1 MKAVTWII
9 SAILAILAILFGIM
23 WMNSANKISVAEKK
37 ARDTQK
43 LYENATNTL
52 NDVQTSL
59 ESMDQD
65 LLGSIAGADEIP
77 GTTPEERRARLI
89 NNISNMRSQIE
100 TNKKKIADM
109 ERQLSQVKGQRDG
122 YLKTLNN
129 LKALNAEKESML
141 AQLESQLAASEAAKD
156 SAIQASQQEIAQRE
170 AQIREKQ
177 GIIENQNQD
186 LNQVYYIADTRKNLI
201 AAGVVDRKGGILGIG
216 RVTTVSSKI
225 VTEKFTPMNLL
236 DSQQIALDPSPKGY
250 AVLSN
255 HVAASYTLMKEGES
269 WILKVTDPESFRK
282 QKFLVLEKK

>member
-59 ESMDQD
+59 EAMDQD
-65 LLGSIAGADEIP
+65 LLGSIAGSDEIP

-129 LKALNAEKESML
+129 LKALNAEKERVLAEYEGKLAKSEADNANL
-141 AQLESQLAASEAAKD
+141 AQKSQK
-156 SAIQASQQEIAQRE
+156 EIADRE

-186 LNQVYYIADTRKNLI
+186 LNKVYYIADTRKNLI

-225 VTEKFTPMNLL
+225 ITEKFTSMNLL
-236 DSQQIALDPSPKGY
+236 DTQEITLPPSAKGY

-255 HVAASYTLMKEGES
+255 HVAASYALTKEGDN

>member
-1 MKAVTWII
+1 
-9 SAILAILAILFGIM
+9 LAILAILFGIM

-52 NDVQTSL
+52 NDIQTSL
-59 ESMDQD
+59 EAMDQD
-65 LLGSIAGADEIP
+65 LLGSIAGSDEIP

-129 LKALNAEKESML
+129 LKALNAEKERVLAEYEGKLAKSEADNANL
-141 AQLESQLAASEAAKD
+141 AQKSQK
-156 SAIQASQQEIAQRE
+156 EIADRE

-186 LNQVYYIADTRKNLI
+186 LNKVYYIADTRKNLI

-225 VTEKFTPMNLL
+225 ITEKFTSMNLL
-236 DSQQIALDPSPKGY
+236 DTQEITLPPSAKGY

-255 HVAASYTLMKEGES
+255 HVAASYALTKEGDN

>member
-1 MKAVTWII
+1 
-9 SAILAILAILFGIM
+9 M

-141 AQLESQLAASEAAKD
+141 ARLESQLAASEAAKD

-236 DSQQIALDPSPKGY
+236 DSQQITLDPSPKGY

>member
-52 NDVQTSL
+52 NDVQSSL

-65 LLGSIAGADEIP
+65 LLGSIAGSDEIP
-77 GTTPEERRARLI
+77 GSTPEERRARLI

-100 TNKKKIADM
+100 SNKKKLADL
-109 ERQLSQVKGQRDG
+109 ERQLSSVKGQRDG
-122 YLKTLNN
+122 YLKNANN
-129 LKALNAEKESML
+129 LKALIAEKESML
-141 AQLESQLAASEAAKD
+141 TELEGRLAESDAKN
-156 SAIQASQQEIAQRE
+156 ANLIQKSQQEIAERE

-186 LNQVYYIADTRKNLI
+186 LNQIYYIADTRKNLI
-201 AAGVVDRKGGILGIG
+201 ATGVVDRKGGILGIG

-225 VTEKFTPMNLL
+225 ITEKFTPMNLL
-236 DSQQIALDPSPKGY
+236 DSREISLPPSAKGY

-255 HVAASYTLMKEGES
+255 HVAASYTLTKEGDN
-269 WILKVTDPESFRK
+269 WMLKVTDPESFRK